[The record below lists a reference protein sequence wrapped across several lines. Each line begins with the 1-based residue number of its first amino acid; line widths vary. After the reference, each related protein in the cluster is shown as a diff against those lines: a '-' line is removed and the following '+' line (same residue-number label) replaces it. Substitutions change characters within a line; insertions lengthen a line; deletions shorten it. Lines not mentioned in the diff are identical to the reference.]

1 VPKELAS
8 GQIHAG
14 VLSSATHN
22 GWLARLEC
30 GVDVVVP
37 RPYGSKGPV
46 LNDKVHIRLL
56 AINRVSGAVVGVMI
70 QPEKRE

>member
-1 VPKELAS
+1 M
-8 GQIHAG
+8 
-14 VLSSATHN
+14 
-22 GWLARLEC
+22 
-30 GVDVVVP
+30 DVVVP

-46 LNDKVHIRLL
+46 LNDKVHVRVL